1 MMTKMQER
9 IFAQLQAARQGE
21 VSGSSIMTNMQDCIF
36 AQPQAAR
43 QGKAQGCAL

>member
-9 IFAQLQAARQGE
+9 VFAQPQAARQSE
-21 VSGSSIMTNMQDCIF
+21 FSRSSIMTNMQDSIF

>member
-1 MMTKMQER
+1 MTKVQER
-9 IFAQLQAARQGE
+9 IFAEPLTERQGE
-21 VSGSSIMTNMQDCIF
+21 FSGSSIMTNMQDSIF